1 MTEAE
6 LEQHL
11 HDLYR
16 SEDPPA
22 ALTGRILAHARKP
35 RGRTHGPWLRRR
47 AALVSLCVVLLAAC
61 VYIAVGV
68 VHRRQVQARQAQEAQ
83 ARLEYALQ
91 ITTGELNWAETQ
103 ISEDMHAGQRGANR

>member
-1 MTEAE
+1 MTETE

-22 ALTGRILAHARKP
+22 VLTGQIFAHARKP
-35 RGRTHGPWLRRR
+35 RPPSRGPWLQRR

-61 VYIAVGV
+61 VYIAAGV
-68 VHRRQVQARQAQEAQ
+68 VHRRQVQAQAAQ
-83 ARLEYALQ
+83 ARLAYALQ
-91 ITTGELNWAETQ
+91 ITTGELNWAEAQVT
-103 ISEDMHAGQRGANR
+103 EDMHAGRRGANR

>member
-16 SEDPPA
+16 NEDPPA
-22 ALTGRILAHARKP
+22 ALTRRILAQARK
-35 RGRTHGPWLRRR
+35 RGAHTDGPWLQRR

-61 VYIAVGV
+61 VYIAMGV
-68 VHRRQVQARQAQEAQ
+68 VHRRQMQARRAQEAQ

-103 ISEDMHAGQRGANR
+103 ISEDMHAGQGGANR